1 MSWLELAEIY
11 IDMGTNGE
19 RRGPLRGQ
27 RLVLAQRERS
37 EGMKFAACPNCR
49 VQYPLQRLG
58 AHPEAGKTYTVLC
71 SVCGKQFNVAFL
83 KRWFMPLKTVTR

>member
-1 MSWLELAEIY
+1 MCAILNMSTCRHDRAIG
-11 IDMGTNGE
+11 GTNH
-19 RRGPLRGQ
+19 
-27 RLVLAQRERS
+27 AQRERS

-71 SVCGKQFNVAFL
+71 SVCGNQFDVTFV
-83 KRWFMPLKTVTR
+83 KRWLMPLKTVTR